1 MPEEFITLLGKLGQ
15 LLLFGIVSAL
25 FLPIVYIAH
34 YGVKPYEEWWD
45 SIRKL

>member
-1 MPEEFITLLGKLGQ
+1 MEDFLELGQKLLQ
-15 LLLFGIVSAL
+15 LLLFGLISAI